1 MFIYCPRSLDNIFKW
16 SNKAHNVLGF
26 FFFVFFSLVSFSLST
41 FYPPPRF
48 PTLNT
53 FSDVEE
59 KEEKKAETNTD
70 SKDV

>member
-26 FFFVFFSLVSFSLST
+26 FFCFFSLVSFSLFT
-41 FYPPPRF
+41 FHPPPRF
-48 PTLNT
+48 PAMNT

-59 KEEKKAETNTD
+59 KEEKKTETNTD
-70 SKDV
+70 GKDV

>member
-16 SNKAHNVLGF
+16 SNKAHNVQF
-26 FFFVFFSLVSFSLST
+26 FFSLVIFSLSI

-70 SKDV
+70 GKDV